1 MLEGLKVRRI
11 GIYVAVVLGST
22 LLSACATERKTT
34 GVMPVVATQGP
45 EDAATRARQETVTVG
60 RLNMRMLPEANSKIV
75 GTLREKE
82 RVEVKG
88 RYRSWVK
95 VAKEDGTLG
104 WVYAPGTLTGFPGT
118 PRSKDLPSQKGAE
131 GHEGGS
137 SLSLKRVGKHAA
149 ESVGDVGEKPSD
161 GPGGSS
167 RKMHEASTAGP
178 DGSQTSTKAQVGLA
192 GDGEVAAEKKVSPEK
207 EVVFLEVV
215 PSETLL
221 MGRAHPPRVGK
232 AGDGERGS
240 AGKEDPLSAAEA
252 SSKEDHS
259 VSAGQEWTGKLKAV
273 IVGTKGS
280 GRMIEIKSAPVST
293 AGNIWEVR
301 PGTRLIVL
309 GKEGRWYRVESVGG
323 KGYLHE
329 DFVREVVE

>member
-1 MLEGLKVRRI
+1 MLECLKVRRV
-11 GIYVAVVLGST
+11 GNYVVVVLGFA

-34 GVMPVVATQGP
+34 GVLPVVAAQTP
-45 EDAATRARQETVTVG
+45 EDEVARARKETVTVG

-88 RYRSWVK
+88 RYKSWVK

-118 PRSKDLPSQKGAE
+118 PRSKDLSSQRGAE
-131 GHEGGS
+131 VREGES
-137 SLSLKRVGKHAA
+137 SLSLKRVGRHAA
-149 ESVGDVGEKPSD
+149 ESAGDVGGKPSAEN
-161 GPGGSS
+161 GGFS
-167 RKMHEASTAGP
+167 RKSHEGSTVGP
-178 DGSQTSTKAQVGLA
+178 NGSQAPVKAQDSEA
-192 GDGEVAAEKKVSPEK
+192 GSEVAAAEKKASPEK

-215 PSETLL
+215 PSEALL
-221 MGRAHPPRVGK
+221 MGRAHPPRGGK
-232 AGDGERGS
+232 ASDGERRPAGNGGAMGS
-240 AGKEDPLSAAEA
+240 GEA
-252 SSKEDHS
+252 SSREDLS
-259 VSAGQEWTGKLKAV
+259 LSAGQERTGTRQAV
-273 IVGTKGS
+273 IAGTKGNA
-280 GRMIEIKSAPVST
+280 RMIEIKSAPFSS
-293 AGNIWEVR
+293 AGNVWEVR

-323 KGYLHE
+323 TGYLHE